1 MSDPA
6 ACTVVLIED
15 EKPIRRFLTA
25 TLVAEGWQVHEAE
38 TGARGL
44 VEVATRKPDLII
56 LDLGLP
62 DMDGVSVIRELRGW
76 CDRPVLVLSART
88 QEAEK
93 VAALD
98 AGADD
103 YLSKPFGTAEC
114 LARLRVLLRRHAGSS
129 RDAAPVVRFGTVEV
143 DLVRRLV
150 SKAGVSV
157 HLTPLE
163 YRLLATLIREAGK
176 VLTHRE
182 LLRAVWGP
190 AYSESSQYLRVFMGH
205 LRQKLEDEPA
215 RPRHILT
222 EIGVGYRLLISDQQ

>member
-1 MSDPA
+1 MTDA
-6 ACTVVLIED
+6 ASCTVVLIED

-38 TGARGL
+38 TGERGL
-44 VEVATRKPDLII
+44 IEVATRKPDLII

-62 DMDGVSVIRELRGW
+62 DIDGVTVIRELRAW

-103 YLSKPFGTAEC
+103 YLTKPFGTAEC
-114 LARLRVLLRRHAGSS
+114 LARLRVLLRRHAGGQ
-129 RDAAPVVRFGTVEV
+129 RQETTVHFGEVEV
-143 DLVRRLV
+143 DLVRRQVLRGGE
-150 SKAGVSV
+150 AV
-157 HLTPLE
+157 HLTPIE
-163 YRLLATLIREAGK
+163 YRLLTTLIRDAGK
-176 VLTHRE
+176 VMTHRE

-190 AYSESSQYLRVFMGH
+190 AHSESSQYLRVFMGH
-205 LRQKLEDEPA
+205 LRQKLELEPA

-222 EIGVGYRLLISDQQ
+222 EIGVGYRLLLDE